1 MMSIG
6 GNGTS
11 RLSFSVNVPVS
22 SSVAECDISLVESS
36 LLALTSFLSPLDL
49 GTCDPDRL
57 KAGIT
62 IGVASR
68 ILPVLRPSEKLTERA
83 AVPWLPLV
91 WLPTTEVDAEGAFG
105 TGVASIAMELRDLSA
120 ERGTAAGAE

>member
-1 MMSIG
+1 MITNMSWVSQFRRTDVRSSSLSVIMSMG

-11 RLSFSVNVPVS
+11 RLSFSVDVPVS

-36 LLALTSFLSPLDL
+36 LLAFTSFLSPLDL
-49 GTCDPDRL
+49 GACEPDRL

-68 ILPVLRPSEKLTERA
+68 ILPALRPSEKLTERA

-91 WLPTTEVDAEGAFG
+91 
-105 TGVASIAMELRDLSA
+105 
-120 ERGTAAGAE
+120 